1 MSPFL
6 HELLVRVSIITAQK
20 GKMVPTP
27 LAILSLQTLAS
38 SVILEGVPRT
48 YCSPAVV
55 NLCPPYFSCVSL
67 SFMYFFKEAETT
79 TYVVT

>member
-1 MSPFL
+1 MSCL
-6 HELLVRVSIITAQK
+6 SVSIVAAQK
-20 GKMVPTP
+20 GTTVPTP

-48 YCSPAVV
+48 HRSPAVV